1 MGWQRRKFLL
11 LGGLT
16 GLGVAALGKALMSGP
31 LQDGTASAP
40 PTPLPTLST
49 PADQLLLRLVAIA
62 DSGAGDRNQFAVGSA
77 MANYHQKNPF
87 SLAIM
92 AGDNI
97 YDSGEMSRVQI
108 TFEEPYAALL
118 QLGVKFRAALGNHD
132 IRTENGDPQVRYQGF
147 NMAGRYYTYTVDPA
161 QFFVLDTNG
170 NADWKSQ
177 LAWLEKELGQ
187 SQALWKIVYGHHPI
201 YASGHY
207 GTNAEFVKIFT
218 PLFKQY
224 GVNLYINGHEHHYER
239 TAAIDGTTYLITG
252 NAGAYL
258 RAVGRSRW
266 TEFAISQFGFSALEI
281 SRDRILIQA
290 IDRQG
295 QIIDRGFVLRG

>member
-1 MGWQRRKFLL
+1 MSWRRRKFLL

-16 GLGVAALGKALMSGP
+16 GLGVTALGKALISGA
-31 LQDGTASAP
+31 LQGGVASS
-40 PTPLPTLST
+40 PTHPLPALST
-49 PADQLLLRLVAIA
+49 PVDQLLLRFIAIA

-77 MANYHQKNPF
+77 IANFHQKNPF
-87 SLAIM
+87 TLAVM

-97 YDSGEMSRVQI
+97 YDRGEISRVGV
-108 TFEEPYAALL
+108 TFEQPYKALL
-118 QLGVKFRAALGNHD
+118 QRGVKFRAALGNHD
-132 IRTENGDPQVRYQGF
+132 IRTENGDPQVRYPGF
-147 NMAGRYYTYTVDPA
+147 NMAGRYYTYQIDSV

-170 NADWKSQ
+170 NADWKNQ
-177 LAWLEKELGQ
+177 LAWLEQELRQ

-252 NAGAYL
+252 NAGAHL
-258 RAVGRSRW
+258 RSVGRSRW
-266 TEFAISQFGFSALEI
+266 TELAVSQFGFSALEV

-290 IDRQG
+290 IDRKG
-295 QIIDRGFVLRG
+295 QVFDRGFVIRD